1 MRAGTPS
8 PHLRPR
14 LFKDVKKI
22 QKPKIQKTE
31 GSSSSLAT
39 LCSYPYKL
47 ANKGYDSTVRP
58 KYSASV
64 ALGWPANMSTDE
76 AVKQSLQAL
85 TYKQ

>member
-8 PHLRPR
+8 PHLCPR
-14 LFKDVKKI
+14 LFKDVKKK

-39 LCSYPYKL
+39 LRSYPYKL
-47 ANKGYDSTVRP
+47 SNKRYDSTVRP

-64 ALGWPANMSTDE
+64 ALGLSANVSVDQ